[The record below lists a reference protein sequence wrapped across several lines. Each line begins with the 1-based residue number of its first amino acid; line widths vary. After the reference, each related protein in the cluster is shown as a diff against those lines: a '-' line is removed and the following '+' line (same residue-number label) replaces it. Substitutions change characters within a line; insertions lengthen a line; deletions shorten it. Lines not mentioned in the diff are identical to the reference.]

1 MSERRFRLSLRHF
14 GRTAF
19 LVTAAAVVAMFLWVS
34 DGLVRDLSRQERER
48 MQVWA
53 DATREMVRVLSDD
66 SGAAAPIPL
75 PSPTMPAIYSS
86 TATSACPNS
95 PTRSRP

>member
-48 MQVWA
+48 MKV
-53 DATREMVRVLSDD
+53 
-66 SGAAAPIPL
+66 
-75 PSPTMPAIYSS
+75 
-86 TATSACPNS
+86 
-95 PTRSRP
+95 